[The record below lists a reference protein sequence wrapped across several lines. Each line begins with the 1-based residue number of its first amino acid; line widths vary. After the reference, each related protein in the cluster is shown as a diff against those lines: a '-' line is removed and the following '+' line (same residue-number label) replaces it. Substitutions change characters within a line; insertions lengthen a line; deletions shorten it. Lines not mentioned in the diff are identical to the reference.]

1 MRTRARAENH
11 NHNQELQQSER
22 PLEAVASGKAAV
34 ETQAETEK
42 EIGNDY
48 LRDLDSQ
55 LRLEEQLI
63 EEFSK
68 DRNQNWRE
76 TLLGL
81 RKSGEETLRKL
92 SAMAV
97 ETFNSNRLIVRLR
110 DDYIRKRGAQIN
122 KELSVDNQL
131 AQADDYDSFLRLV
144 ASDFWGTSSHQ
155 DEALLRV
162 NSALT
167 AIFNRFPE
175 KTDDVLAVWPKLLS
189 RSDSNGRTINGFT
202 NCVHS
207 ITNGIEYGRES
218 REQNLEL
225 YLQSDSDFIAAR
237 ALQEKNLDNPE
248 TQKQALARIDSII
261 SNFPRS
267 KALPKQTRELF
278 LNFFNKRPDELSGD
292 SRRLDF
298 VFQLFLNENQ
308 RTDREEERFINI
320 LPLIADRARSCSKE
334 EGKELKDCLKGKLN
348 RSRDFSYLW
357 LLDLLPWKS
366 QELKS
371 LKKNGSRNSESLI
384 LKRAELSKRPLSE
397 EEISLLEA
405 RLRDA
410 SSDDKIGFLSIMA
423 ARGFGENSLF
433 GRGVADRLLSA
444 MSSYKNNNN
453 NFSSIQLHALSL
465 MMKRSIWPEEL
476 KKKVFLQNNLS
487 SRELNNIFSDDL
499 EKYAWVKEEPLL
511 LAQLE
516 TDYHRQAAAN
526 DLRHYFYEVLEGQ
539 KETNDLDGLIK
550 AYGDSQRRLD
560 LEEIRNL
567 FFVRHIDIKYIGYFI
582 DKLVVADI
590 IYGLNN
596 GGINSQEAAWLL
608 EMSVRYGQVED
619 SAQAVEKVFQQEGFK
634 TAEKR
639 QEITAAW
646 TDNIIKQ
653 LGRYYS
659 GRSYSQGYN
668 YKKTSTAA
676 VQLFSPD
683 SIIDDFLTAKEAS
696 AFRRNL
702 LERAFDLENDG
713 NLTVLSLSFPKSI
726 IDNFPDKKED
736 GIPVNDRE
744 DYLHKLLNRLLD
756 SIRSNPS
763 DHLFVK
769 RYFSDLGPALKDED
783 FRLKFEDRL
792 LSTIALSQPNY
803 FIEALPNMDEN
814 QRQRFLRYFEDNFS
828 IAHNNGRSV
837 DDLCS
842 ILFAA
847 NLALKKESKRVYIKM
862 FNDPNLS
869 SSQATTLFQEEIVFS
884 DDDIRQAFFSNIDK
898 WPQINGNNILEAAA
912 RRQEEGSK
920 EIISQE
926 EAKKIS
932 FFTLKNRGL
941 SPGFWQGYQSSDPER
956 PIFYLD
962 DELFALGLENI
973 GSDCSGQDSQTL
985 IPFLESLRS
994 SRFGLAESDLKKIIR
1009 LAIMNGGHTNYKNY
1023 WEDFLHYRPELT
1035 ETVAIECCRSR
1046 IPEALME
1053 VDFQYSAKF
1062 KEEIIEIIF
1071 ENNFKPSAFENF
1083 LLYLKNNN
1091 SLDLVPR
1098 VKEYVSGLEKKKQEE
1113 ARLILL
1119 RQDLLNV
1126 NEARELYNGAISD
1139 SSKNVREQILSSIDI
1154 IGSMLSNRDNID
1166 QLELFFDK
1174 PRPEQVASLK
1184 EISDFIEAYRQENKG
1199 RSVAVMLFA
1208 REYLPGRDLGEV
1220 VERVANSLRKY
1231 REVIE
1236 KNTYNQIPDGLRAS
1250 IGMEYE
1256 ITNSTANGYQEL
1268 TGQSSLKSDIAR
1280 LSEAARIGAGRDAV
1294 HEIATR
1300 PTDNPYLMLL
1310 EMKLLHDIEYI
1321 DLNFD
1326 RSPDY
1331 QKGARGF
1338 HLTIGGERG
1347 LSVNQ
1352 ESSFLQNA
1360 IIAASW
1366 GGVQAGEIGHRVN
1379 GGRGVSL
1386 RNRAADDS
1394 NNIRFF
1400 KQPSS
1405 SVELRS
1411 LSIDKQETLQRAVTT
1426 AYNGAIAI
1434 QAFRECFS
1442 MNSSEISAAFKDG
1455 YDKSKDNRLDSK
1467 DPKTGELAT
1476 LWIELVRRVEEAVKS
1491 HNESFLDRESYG
1503 YLDDR
1508 GVWVDAADFGG
1519 EYNRKRFQEIVGN
1532 IDPTLSLEEYVQST
1546 RIRVDSLFQSF
1557 GLELSD
1563 KLTKI
1568 NNLYLKPGAR
1578 IVSEDGKGKQVFK
1591 GDHANALSM
1600 LETTKISNGQLE
1612 YLGGDFLDNTVFDT
1626 AGDKRQGYYSLQ
1638 GGSELM
1644 LTHAV
1649 QRALLDFNAKM
1660 EALLR

>member
-1 MRTRARAENH
+1 MRTRARAEN
-11 NHNQELQQSER
+11 NNINQELQQTER
-22 PLEAVASGKAAV
+22 PLEAAASGKTTV
-34 ETQAETEK
+34 ENQAGTEK

-92 SAMAV
+92 SAVAV

-110 DDYIRKRGAQIN
+110 DDYIKKRGTQIY

-144 ASDFWGTSSHQ
+144 ASDFWGTSSRQ
-155 DEALLRV
+155 EQALSRA

-167 AIFNRFPE
+167 AIAERFPE
-175 KTDDVLAVWPKLLS
+175 KRDDVLAVWPKLLS
-189 RSDSNGRTINGFT
+189 HFDPYERSTDGLT
-202 NCVHS
+202 NYIHS
-207 ITNGIEYGRES
+207 ITNGIEYGGVNS
-218 REQNLEL
+218 QQNLEQC
-225 YLQSDSDFIAAR
+225 LQSDNDFIAA
-237 ALQEKNLDNPE
+237 AGLLGENFDDPE
-248 TQKQALARIDSII
+248 TQKQMLTRIDSII
-261 SNFPRS
+261 SDFPRS
-267 KALPKQTRELF
+267 KALPKQARELF
-278 LNFFNKRPDELSGD
+278 LNFFNRRPDELLND
-292 SRRLDF
+292 SRRLEF
-298 VFQLFLNENQ
+298 VFQIFQNEVVIKGG
-308 RTDREEERFINI
+308 EEEKFINI
-320 LPLIADRARSCSKE
+320 LPILAERISNCSKE
-334 EGKELKDCLKGKLN
+334 EAQNLKAAFKKRLN
-348 RSRDFSYLW
+348 GSFNSSYGW

-366 QELKS
+366 KELES
-371 LKKNGSRNSESLI
+371 LKKVKLYDSVELTF
-384 LKRAELSKRPLSE
+384 KKAELSKRPLSE
-397 EEISLLEA
+397 EEQAILETRLKNSYSLQRMVSLCA
-405 RLRDA
+405 LN
-410 SSDDKIGFLSIMA
+410 
-423 ARGFGENSLF
+423 ARGFGGNNSLSQKDI
-433 GRGVADRLLSA
+433 DRLLTV
-444 MSSYKNNNN
+444 MNLKDGDYNT
-453 NFSSIQLHALSL
+453 FSSMQMRSLSL
-465 MMKRSIWPEEL
+465 MMRRYSWPDEL
-476 KKKVFLQNNLS
+476 KKKVFSQSNFNN
-487 SRELNNIFSDDL
+487 RELTNIFSNDL
-499 EKYAWVKEEPLL
+499 EKHAWIKEEPLL
-511 LAQLE
+511 LAKLE
-516 TDYHRQAAAN
+516 ADYHHRAEAN
-526 DLRHYFYEVLEGQ
+526 DLRHYFYEVLEGRKQ
-539 KETNDLDGLIK
+539 TNDLDDLIK
-550 AYGDSQRRLD
+550 SYGNSQSRFD
-560 LEEIRNL
+560 LEEIKNL
-567 FFVRHIDIKYIGYFI
+567 FFVNHLDAKYIEYFI
-582 DKLVVADI
+582 DKLFIGDL
-590 IYGLNN
+590 IYGIEN
-596 GGINSQEAAWLL
+596 GGIGGQEATWLL
-608 EMSVRYGQVED
+608 EMSARHGRVED
-619 SAQAVEKVFQQEGFK
+619 SVQTVKRLFQQEEFS
-634 TAEKR
+634 APEKR
-639 QEITAAW
+639 QEITEAW
-646 TDNIIKQ
+646 TNNILKQ
-653 LGRYYS
+653 LGRNHS
-659 GRSYSQGYN
+659 GRSYSKGYSPQR
-668 YKKTSTAA
+668 TSA
-676 VQLFSPD
+676 VAEQLFS
-683 SIIDDFLTAKEAS
+683 SNSALDDFLTPEEAA

-702 LERAFDLENDG
+702 SERAFDLESDG
-713 NLTVLSLSFPKSI
+713 NLALFLLSFPQGT
-726 IDNFPDKKED
+726 IDSFPDKKAD
-736 GIPVNDRE
+736 GTPVNDRE
-744 DYLHKLLNRLLD
+744 DYSKKIINRLLD
-756 SIRSNPS
+756 SIRDNPS
-763 DHLFVK
+763 NRLFVRK
-769 RYFSDLGPALKDED
+769 YFSDLEPAIKDEAL
-783 FRLKFEDRL
+783 RLEFEDRL
-792 LSTIALSQPNY
+792 MSAIGLSDPGLFLDVFSIMNEDQK
-803 FIEALPNMDEN
+803 
-814 QRQRFLRYFEDNFS
+814 QRFLSYFEDNYNIGNTS
-828 IAHNNGRSV
+828 NQNV
-837 DDLCS
+837 DKLCS
-842 ILFAA
+842 VLFSAEPES
-847 NLALKKESKRVYIKM
+847 KKEFKRVYIKL
-862 FNDPNLS
+862 FNDPQLS
-869 SSQATTLFQEEIVFS
+869 SNQALALFQYEFIFS
-884 DDDIRQAFFSNIDK
+884 DEDVKQAFFSHIDN
-898 WPQINGNNILEAAA
+898 WPKIDGNNILEAAA
-912 RRQEEGSK
+912 GWRREGLG
-920 EIISQE
+920 EVMGPE
-926 EAKKIS
+926 EAKKLS
-932 FFTLKNRGL
+932 FFTMKNRGL
-941 SPGFWQGYQSSDPER
+941 SPRFWQGYIDSDQEH

-962 DELFALGLENI
+962 DELFALGIDNV
-973 GSDCSGQDSQTL
+973 GDDCFSQRAEII
-985 IPFLESLRS
+985 IPFLESLRA
-994 SRFGLAESDLKKIIR
+994 SRFGLSEDMVKKIIEGS
-1009 LAIMNGGHTNYKNY
+1009 IKGGY
-1023 WEDFLHYRPELT
+1023 WGDEKHWEAFSQYRPEL
-1035 ETVAIECCRSR
+1035 V
-1046 IPEALME
+1046 
-1053 VDFQYSAKF
+1053 
-1062 KEEIIEIIF
+1062 EEIAINHGLVSCPKTVMAIDFPYSSKF
-1071 ENNFKPSAFENF
+1071 EEAVFVKMFEDGFKSNLLENF
-1083 LLYLKNNN
+1083 ILYLKRTDDQELF
-1091 SLDLVPR
+1091 SR
-1098 VKEYVSGLEKKKQEE
+1098 AKEKISQLEGPERGK
-1113 ARLILL
+1113 ARLALL
-1119 RQDLLNV
+1119 KHDCLNV
-1126 NEARELYNGAISD
+1126 SEARELYED
-1139 SSKNVREQILSSIDI
+1139 SVNNNQGSAREKILNSIDI